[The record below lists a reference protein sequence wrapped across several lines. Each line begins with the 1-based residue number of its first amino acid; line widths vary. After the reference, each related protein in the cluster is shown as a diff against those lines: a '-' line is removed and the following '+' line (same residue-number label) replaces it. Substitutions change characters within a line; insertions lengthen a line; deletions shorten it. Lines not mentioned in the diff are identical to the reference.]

1 MVMREEGDV
10 PFDPESVRGRY
21 LDDLLDQPRALRATW
36 SRLKSDVAF
45 ERIADACAA
54 SKFDRVVL
62 TGMGGSFFGF
72 HPLSIELA
80 EHGWTPLMIETSE
93 LIHAY
98 PQLLTPASLVIAVS
112 QSGRSAETVRLLEM
126 NRGKATVIGVTN
138 DASSPLGTEAA
149 FTVLIAAGE
158 EYSVSCKT
166 YVSTLLALG
175 AIGAALCGVDR
186 SERLRELESAPDIA
200 EGYLRNWKSHAAEL
214 AELLSGVKD
223 VFLVGR
229 GRSMA
234 AAQAGSLII
243 KESDHVHAEGMSSAA
258 FRHGPFEML
267 RPDVFV
273 GVFAGDAKTR
283 ALNEQLFE
291 DVRRTGTRTAL
302 FAQDTE
308 LEACRLQDA
317 PSALGPL
324 VEILPAQMMT
334 LALAALRGREPGK
347 FERVSKITATE

>member
-1 MVMREEGDV
+1 MA
-10 PFDPESVRGRY
+10 FDPESVRGRY
-21 LDDLLDQPRALRATW
+21 LDDLMDQPRALRATW
-36 SRLKSDVAF
+36 SRLKDDAVF
-45 ERIADACAA
+45 ERIASACAA

-72 HPLSIELA
+72 HPMSIELV

-93 LIHAY
+93 LIHFY
-98 PQLLTPASLVIAVS
+98 PQLLTPRSLVIAVS
-112 QSGRSAETVRLLEM
+112 QSGKSAETVRLLEM
-126 NRGKATVIGVTN
+126 NRGAATVIGVTN

-149 FTVLIAAGE
+149 FAVLIAAGE

-166 YVSTLLALG
+166 YVSTLLALSV
-175 AIGAALCGVDR
+175 IGAALCGVNR
-186 SERLRELESAPDIA
+186 SERLRDLESAADVA
-200 EGYLRNWKSHAAEL
+200 DAYLRNWKSHAAEL
-214 AELLSGVKD
+214 AELLSGMKD

-267 RPDVFV
+267 GPDVFV
-273 GVFAGDAKTR
+273 GVFAGGAKAR

-291 DVRRTGTRTAL
+291 DVRGTGARAAL
-302 FAQDTE
+302 FAQDAE
-308 LEACRLQDA
+308 RAACRVQDV
-317 PSALGPL
+317 PPALRPI

-347 FERVSKITATE
+347 FERVGKITTTE